1 MTGLLST
8 SCTCELDKSIATRLV
23 IVLDAD
29 SGAHDRTELLEGF
42 MKIPVRPINAE
53 TFHENVA
60 LRLTTSEELFVV
72 GESPTDFT
80 MKLRELDV
88 VEQSTS
94 LDYVRE
100 AAKGVVEVLE
110 SRPKNIMCSD
120 LTF

>member
-1 MTGLLST
+1 
-8 SCTCELDKSIATRLV
+8 
-23 IVLDAD
+23 
-29 SGAHDRTELLEGF
+29 
-42 MKIPVRPINAE
+42 MKIPVRPMNAE
-53 TFHENVA
+53 SFHENVA